1 MDPEDPL
8 LIGLLDPDPEI
19 PNFGFESGAGLY
31 FLSKILRYK
40 KKFNILG
47 FLGTGTGTDLLLI

>member
-1 MDPEDPL
+1 VDPEDPL

-31 FLSKILRYK
+31 FLSKILRY
-40 KKFNILG
+40 L
-47 FLGTGTGTDLLLI
+47 